1 MEEQGEKQEGREEK
15 EEREEEQR
23 EGRGGERREKNK
35 EEKPDS
41 YLRSLLLIWFLIE
54 HEGIFFYNT
63 SEFITIKIIN
73 I

>member
-15 EEREEEQR
+15 DEREEEQR
-23 EGRGGERREKNK
+23 EGRGRKRKTQGR
-35 EEKPDS
+35 KPDS